1 MRPDL
6 EVGCPVISPVEVCDL
21 TVKKGDYTVLNNVSL
36 TLEEGVFAAL
46 VGPSGC
52 GKTSL
57 LRVLSQLDRPS
68 NGVVR
73 YWGHEA
79 ERRNATVWLEDR
91 HFYPLVTYVPQ
102 TLALWP
108 HLTIRENMIF
118 ATMGLLDVRS
128 KLESLCEYLEIG
140 ELLDR
145 RPPNVSQGQRQR
157 CALVRALLLAP
168 KILLLDEITAA
179 LDENL
184 AKNVWKLLRQFARD
198 GGSIL
203 ASTHGER
210 LASACDYSYRIRDK
224 VVICERPL
232 SVSGNVQPP

>member
-1 MRPDL
+1 MKPDL
-6 EVGCPVISPVEVCDL
+6 EVICPVTYPVEICDL
-21 TVKKGDYTVLNNVSL
+21 TLIKGDYTVLNNVSL

-46 VGPSGC
+46 IGPSGC

-68 NGVVR
+68 NGVIR
-73 YWGHEA
+73 FWGHEA
-79 ERRNATVWLEDR
+79 ERRNGTIWLEDR

-108 HLTIRENMIF
+108 HLTIRENMLF
-118 ATMGLLDVRS
+118 ATRGLLNTQS

-179 LDENL
+179 LDESL
-184 AKNVWKLLRQFARD
+184 ARNVWNLLRQFARD

-224 VVICERPL
+224 AVICERPL
-232 SVSGNVQPP
+232 SFSGDPKLP